1 MFHLTRSLPLSIV
14 LPILLASTAHAQ
26 TMAGPHV
33 EVVAGLNHE
42 SRDELNRKLKDDSLV
57 YGVGAGYD
65 LRAGN
70 VVFGVLG
77 EVSGTTNRNCG
88 AYDIKAT
95 PTTPSLAG
103 RVCSRGQR
111 SLFAGARLGYAMG
124 EHTLGYVLGG
134 YENIRSKTSFD
145 GTSNGIDA
153 TKRGHRSEDGFRVG
167 AGLEHAVSEHAFVKA
182 EYRYSRTGPQDPTSE
197 RHQLVTGIGYRF

>member
-1 MFHLTRSLPLSIV
+1 MFHPTRSLPLSIV
-14 LPILLASTAHAQ
+14 LPLLLVSTAHAQ
-26 TMAGPHV
+26 TTAGPHV
-33 EVVAGLNHE
+33 EVLAGLNHE
-42 SRDELNRKLKDDSLV
+42 SRNDLDRGLKDDSLV
-57 YGVGAGYD
+57 YGAGAGYD

-70 VVFGVLG
+70 VVFGGLG

-88 AYDIKAT
+88 TYDIKAT
-95 PTTPSLAG
+95 PTTPGLAG

-153 TKRGHRSEDGFRVG
+153 TARGHRSEDGFRLG
-167 AGLEHAVSEHAFVKA
+167 AGLEQAVSANAFVKA
-182 EYRYSRTGPQDPTSE
+182 EYRYSRTGPQNPTSA
-197 RHQLVTGIGYRF
+197 RHQFVTGIGYRF